1 MKKIS
6 VIVKANARKNSV
18 QMQDDGG
25 LLVQVNVPPIEGRAN
40 KKVIELLARFLNKPK
55 SSFSIR
61 SGQKSRYKIVE
72 VL

>member
-1 MKKIS
+1 MKFSI
-6 VIVKANARKNSV
+6 VVKANSRKNSV
-18 QMQDDGG
+18 KVLDNGG

-40 KKVIELLARFLNKPK
+40 KKVIELLAKFLDKPK
-55 SSFSIR
+55 SAISIR

>member
-1 MKKIS
+1 MKFT

-18 QMQDDGG
+18 QVQDDGG

-40 KKVIELLARFLNKPK
+40 KKVIELLSKFLNKPK
-55 SSFSIR
+55 SSFTIR

-72 VL
+72 VS

>member
-1 MKKIS
+1 MKIS

-40 KKVIELLARFLNKPK
+40 KKVIELLAKFLNKPK

>member
-1 MKKIS
+1 MKFS

-18 QMQDDGG
+18 QVQDDGG
-25 LLVQVNVPPIEGRAN
+25 LLVQVTVPPIEGRAN
-40 KKVIELLARFLNKPK
+40 KKVIELLAKFLNKPK

>member
-1 MKKIS
+1 MKFT

-18 QMQDDGG
+18 QVQDDGG

-40 KKVIELLARFLNKPK
+40 KKVIELLAKFLNKPK
-55 SSFSIR
+55 SHFSIR
-61 SGQKSRYKIVE
+61 SGQKSRYKVVE